1 MNASLKQVIIYGT
14 FLTAIV
20 GCGQNKTPPATLGAN
35 SSAHTWIYLGG
46 LTQEMDSPE
55 ETHNKKILDQI
66 GKKLNIK
73 ILAIPY
79 FDRCE
84 KANYKLCWLH
94 YTHAQTLETYDKILK
109 VVEGEKIS
117 GFIGFSNGG
126 FFLNQLAQLRDL
138 KHPII
143 SIGAAGTLGSPSC
156 TNTLTMIVGK
166 SEVIYPVAK
175 KFFEDG
181 KNSSLSLTFISH
193 EGGHIFPP
201 QTVEVALT
209 QYAKS
214 KL

>member
-1 MNASLKQVIIYGT
+1 MSASLKQMFLYGAL
-14 FLTAIV
+14 LTSIV
-20 GCGQNKTPPATLGAN
+20 GCGQHKSTVGTLGEN
-35 SSAHTWIYLGG
+35 SSSQTWIYLGG
-46 LTQEMDSPE
+46 LTQEIESPE
-55 ETHNKKILDQI
+55 EVHNKKILDHI

-94 YTHAQTLETYDKILK
+94 YTPAQTLETYDKILK

-143 SIGAAGTLGSPSC
+143 SVGASGTLGSSSFR
-156 TNTLTMIVGK
+156 NTLTMIVGK
-166 SEVIYPVAK
+166 SEVIYPGAK
-175 KFFEDG
+175 KFFQDA
-181 KNSSLSLTFISH
+181 KKSSLSLTFISH
-193 EGGHIFPP
+193 EGGHIFPS
-201 QTVEVALT
+201 QTLEKALR
-209 QYAKS
+209 QYVKP
-214 KL
+214 

>member
-1 MNASLKQVIIYGT
+1 MSASLTRMILYGAL
-14 FLTAIV
+14 LTSIV
-20 GCGQNKTPPATLGAN
+20 GCGQHKTTAATLGAK
-35 SSAHTWIYLGG
+35 SSSQTWIYLGG
-46 LTQEMDSPE
+46 LTQDIESPE
-55 ETHNKKILDQI
+55 ETNNKKLLDQI
-66 GKKLNIK
+66 GKKLSIK

-143 SIGAAGTLGSPSC
+143 SIGAAGTLESPAFP
-156 TNTLTMIVGK
+156 NTLTMIVGK

-175 KFFEDG
+175 KFFQDG
-181 KNSSLSLTFISH
+181 KKTSLSLTFLSH
-193 EGGHIFPP
+193 EDGHIFPP
-201 QTVEVALT
+201 KTVEKALK
-209 QYAKS
+209 QYVKP